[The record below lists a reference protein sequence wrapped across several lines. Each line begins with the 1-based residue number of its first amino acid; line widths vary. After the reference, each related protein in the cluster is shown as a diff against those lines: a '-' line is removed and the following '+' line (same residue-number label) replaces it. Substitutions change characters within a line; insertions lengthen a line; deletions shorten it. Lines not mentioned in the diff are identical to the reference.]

1 MDHYPHLHSK
11 WSNDL
16 HEHLLTTFCLPILAS
31 VVAAKAF
38 EEADLMSV
46 SFEKLSPYGG
56 GTPLCSS
63 LHVKPT
69 HVTIMHELPVQ
80 HTSHTASANTHTVCA
95 TGLFGPL

>member
-1 MDHYPHLHSK
+1 MKVWRRQH
-11 WSNDL
+11 
-16 HEHLLTTFCLPILAS
+16 CLPILAS

-46 SFEKLSPYGG
+46 SLEKFSPYGG

-63 LHVKPT
+63 LRVKPM
-69 HVTIMHELPVQ
+69 HVIIMLIIMHELPVQ
-80 HTSHTASANTHTVCA
+80 HTTSHTASANTHTVCV